1 MDNLGSIPVDVEVDH
16 YHNTFTL
23 IFRDPVYPSEALP
36 FEPFI
41 LFLTFDMQYGDW
53 LHWNQANGFTYVT
66 NIYTYINE
74 GLIEFVNLQVYMANW
89 HSVHG
94 VVPHQQVPV
103 DEVIV
108 ISSDESVV
116 SIGTTA
122 SL

>member
-1 MDNLGSIPVDVEVDH
+1 
-16 YHNTFTL
+16 
-23 IFRDPVYPSEALP
+23 
-36 FEPFI
+36 
-41 LFLTFDMQYGDW
+41 MQYGDW
-53 LHWNQANGFTYVT
+53 LHWVQANGFTYVP
-66 NIYTYINE
+66 NIYTYLNE
-74 GLIEFVNLQVYMANW
+74 GLIEFVNLQVYTANW

-122 SL
+122 SF